1 MNRAVIPIII
11 LVGGV
16 GAYYLI
22 ANQDKTPVG
31 LVVRKSLNSG
41 KDMGTTD
48 EGITYRYAIVDGSF
62 RASESSL
69 SLDSLEGQDALLVI
83 FEDDSPIEARI
94 IDPEAW
100 DEEKHNDLAKEYGF
114 DSPDEQETVEEPVLD
129 NAQTQNAESVMFG
142 HIGLNALQSNH
153 CW

>member
-48 EGITYRYAIVDGSF
+48 EGITYRYAIVD
-62 RASESSL
+62 L
-69 SLDSLEGQDALLVI
+69 
-83 FEDDSPIEARI
+83 
-94 IDPEAW
+94 
-100 DEEKHNDLAKEYGF
+100 
-114 DSPDEQETVEEPVLD
+114 
-129 NAQTQNAESVMFG
+129 
-142 HIGLNALQSNH
+142 
-153 CW
+153 